1 MRNERFAVI
10 TAVLGIAFLVRVLGQ
25 VIQRWAPV
33 DFLPDYE
40 RWQGSGL
47 WYPALLGLQI
57 AILVLFVVVV
67 IRMNRG
73 LKLLGPRW
81 IKPVFVLGV
90 LYFAVMGI
98 RLLIGVLAD
107 VNVLG
112 DDSFTSHK
120 WFSTPI
126 PPIFHL
132 VLATGM
138 MLISTFQRRWS
149 EEPTSI
155 DEGWIEPPKRVGL
168 APAQRFRAEQSVL
181 DVLDE
186 DRG

>member
-1 MRNERFAVI
+1 MRNERFALIV
-10 TAVLGIAFLVRVLGQ
+10 AVLGIAFLGRVLGQ

-40 RWQGSGL
+40 RWQGSGI

-57 AILVLFVVVV
+57 AILVLFVVVIV
-67 IRMNRG
+67 RMNRG

-81 IKPVFVLGV
+81 IKPIFVLGV
-90 LYFAVMGI
+90 LYFAIMGI

-112 DDSFTSHK
+112 DDSFTSAN

-132 VLATGM
+132 VLATGV
-138 MLISTFQRRWS
+138 MLICKYQRRLS
-149 EEPTSI
+149 EAA
-155 DEGWIEPPKRVGL
+155 V
-168 APAQRFRAEQSVL
+168 
-181 DVLDE
+181 
-186 DRG
+186 